1 MLKRLS
7 AFATVL
13 ILAATIVPSPAQ
25 AKAKPKSYTIAVP
38 FDFVVGNRTMPAGNY
53 RFQLVF
59 GSPTQNDTAAV
70 LAVRGEDGRYY
81 TSTFT
86 TVTEGEAPS
95 DGPKLVFSRAGDR
108 ASLSQLW
115 EQGNSVGLKL
125 NVPNADTQL
134 AQGREEI
141 LIASR

>member
-7 AFATVL
+7 AFAAAL
-13 ILAATIVPSPAQ
+13 IVSATIVPSPAH
-25 AKAKPKSYTIAVP
+25 AKPRPKAYTIAVP

-59 GSPTQNDTAAV
+59 GSPTQNDTGAV
-70 LAVRGEDGRYY
+70 LAVRSEDGRYY
-81 TSTFT
+81 ASTFT
-86 TVTEGEAPS
+86 SVTEGDAPS
-95 DGPKLVFSRAGDR
+95 DGPRLVFSRAGDH

-115 EQGNSVGLKL
+115 EQGNSNGLKL

-141 LIASR
+141 LILSR

>member
-7 AFATVL
+7 A
-13 ILAATIVPSPAQ
+13 LAVALMLSATIVSSPAQ
-25 AKAKPKSYTIAVP
+25 AKTKPKVYTIAVP

-53 RFQLVF
+53 RFQIVF
-59 GSPTQNDTAAV
+59 GSPTPNDTAAV

-86 TVTEGEAPS
+86 SVTEGEAPS
-95 DGPKLVFSRAGDR
+95 DGPKLVFSRAGER

-125 NVPNADTQL
+125 NVVNNAMQL
-134 AQGREEI
+134 AQDRQEI
-141 LIASR
+141 MVPSR